1 MEELSATGGDAVAK
15 QCVNVINTLLSA
27 ESPAGPNG
35 GNLRLTIP
43 YFGTINIARPP
54 VAQNQNDNRVFNS
67 MQLPQTVSANQQQGI
82 QDWQMLKGPQ
92 YAAPNQGHA
101 PVVSFTS
108 SQFPTHLAEQNIEDW
123 SLQEADTLFFDSLLN
138 TDLEGNWIF

>member
-1 MEELSATGGDAVAK
+1 MR
-15 QCVNVINTLLSA
+15 TLLSA

-54 VAQNQNDNRVFNS
+54 ASPIENENITFDS
-67 MQLPQTVSANQQQGI
+67 MQPPQTVPAHQKQGVH
-82 QDWQMLKGPQ
+82 DWQGPQ
-92 YAAPNQGHA
+92 YQPQNQIHA

-108 SQFPTHLAEQNIEDW
+108 SQFPAHLPEQQIEGW
-123 SLQEADTLFFDSLLN
+123 GLREADTLFFDSLLN